1 MLELNQDQLNEDI
14 AIIQLF
20 HGRLGDELA
29 KSLAYHTGNFWHIK
43 HLNQKNWLVGKYIDI
58 LYEYKIHG
66 DAETNIP
73 YNILTQDDIQSVI
86 DYCYRLLEPYNLE
99 PHETTP

>member
-29 KSLAYHTGNFWHIK
+29 KSLAYHTGNFWHIQ
-43 HLNQKNWLVGKYIDI
+43 HLDQKNWLVGKYIDM
-58 LYEYKIHG
+58 LYEYKIYG
-66 DAETNIP
+66 DVETNLL
-73 YNILTQDDIQSVI
+73 YNTLTQDDIQSII
-86 DYCYRLLEPYNLE
+86 DYCYRLLEPYNLH
-99 PHETTP
+99 PFETKP

>member
-1 MLELNQDQLNEDI
+1 MLELSRAQLDEDI

-29 KSLAYHTGNFWHIK
+29 TSLASHTGNFWHIK
-43 HLNQKNWLVGKYIDI
+43 HLDIKNQLVGKYIDI
-58 LYEYKIHG
+58 LYSYDIYNNSTIN
-66 DAETNIP
+66 AA

-86 DYCYRLLEPYNLE
+86 DYCYRLLEPYNWQ
-99 PHETTP
+99 PYETS